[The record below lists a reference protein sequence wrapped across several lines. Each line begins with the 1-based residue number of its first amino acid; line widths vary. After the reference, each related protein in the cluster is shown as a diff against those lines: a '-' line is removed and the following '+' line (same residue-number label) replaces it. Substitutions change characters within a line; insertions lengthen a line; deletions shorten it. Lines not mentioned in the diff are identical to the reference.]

1 MIIFSRYTGEWRNN
15 TKTGN
20 GAMFY
25 SNGDIFSGSWE
36 EEKKEDEGM
45 YQYASGS
52 VFDGWFHNGKIE
64 KGTFSMI
71 TDFVVDTYT
80 GEYVKGVKK
89 TGTYDHSNGD
99 QYEGKKQITIIKC
112 YLLMTEG
119 EFEKLDATCSDQ
131 NTAQYSTGKYVWAC
145 GKIFEGSFKCG
156 KMSYGT
162 LTNLSKVNL
171 TNNFFLL
178 RSWSNIL
185 KGLEIRRII
194 QR

>member
-1 MIIFSRYTGEWRNN
+1 MIICSRYTGEWSNN

-131 NTAQYSTGKYVWAC
+131 NSAQYSTGKYVWAC